1 MESKII
7 VLGFEG
13 QLTAEAILKDIVKM
27 HEDGLIELEDAVVAS
42 RGSGTHVEIKQ
53 THSET
58 TKFALRG
65 SGVGV
70 LAGLLLGGPVLGLAG
85 GAAIG
90 AIAGSLKDYGVDD
103 GFIREVSDGLLPK
116 TSALFLMAKAENSE
130 QTLERLKP
138 IKAKVLSTTLPEE
151 QEQKL
156 REALAK
162 EEYD

>member
-27 HEDGLIELEDAVVAS
+27 QEDGLIELEDAVVAS

-58 TKFALRG
+58 PKFALRG

-130 QTLERLKP
+130 QILERLKP